1 MTGGCPHCGAPYWKT
16 VSADEDTLGELA
28 LPTEEYAAV
37 CYNVRAHTETY
48 LGFTLYFHP
57 EVVYAVETRP
67 ESDEEG
73 ERGMGGDRA
82 DAGGESA
89 NESWSREDVYASL
102 ATARSRRDRL
112 ERGSGEARIRD
123 LPLAHARIPP
133 EDRPR
138 EPRP

>member
-1 MTGGCPHCGAPYWKT
+1 MTVGGCPHCGAPYRKT

-28 LPTEEYAAV
+28 LPDEEYATV
-37 CYNVRAHTETY
+37 CYNVRTQPEAY

-57 EVVYAVETRP
+57 ATVYAVETRHGSSKQR
-67 ESDEEG
+67 EREGNGKGKNEE
-73 ERGMGGDRA
+73 
-82 DAGGESA
+82 
-89 NESWSREDVYASL
+89 WSREDVYASL
-102 ATARSRRDRL
+102 ATARSHRDRL
-112 ERGSGEARIRD
+112 ERGDRIVRIRD